1 MKNWKTSA
9 TTKAM
14 AWLCGLLCY
23 SSTLVS
29 SVLYLFVRNMACMS
43 NGHSTLFLYKTVINF

>member
-29 SVLYLFVRNMACMS
+29 SVLYMFVRNMACVS
-43 NGHSTLFLYKTVINF
+43 NGHCAPFLYKTVINF

>member
-29 SVLYLFVRNMACMS
+29 SVLYLFVRIWRACP
-43 NGHSTLFLYKTVINF
+43 TDIVRFFYIKP